1 MNRNELNELIG
12 KTQPNI
18 CQIVVL
24 KDGREVY
31 ANEWNGYKR
40 DDCTHI
46 MSATKSIVSLLT
58 GIAAGRGLIKS
69 IDDRVL
75 LDKDVARSF
84 RRPERPDGRVQLS
97 DGMPAHIERD
107 PVSGE
112 RDENCRFCE

>member
-58 GIAAGRGLIKS
+58 GIATGRGLIKS

-75 LDKDVARSF
+75 DYFPDYQVKHGEKTAQRSAKPPTSAVPDDEVNRNPF
-84 RRPERPDGRVQLS
+84 RTRPYRPA
-97 DGMPAHIERD
+97 P
-107 PVSGE
+107 
-112 RDENCRFCE
+112 